1 MTPEHLLL
9 QEMSRSASCPSRCLC
24 LGSLG
29 PGPRSRRCWG
39 WRVWTQSLLPPFLS
53 PHSDFTVYLMGFP
66 AVSME
71 TAFEEKLAGHV
82 TAASL
87 PVGQTTLSLSRRSN
101 QRAGRMRRADQ
112 SVGGGLAS
120 WGTRMPGE
128 AQEVGQTDG
137 SGGRGLGCE
146 WRPDCSSAA
155 NMADLG
161 KKYCVY
167 CLADVTNLRLRC
179 TECQDIELCVEC
191 FSAGAEIGNHRRW
204 HGYQLVDGGRF
215 TLWGP
220 EAEGGWT
227 SREEQLLL
235 DAIEQFG
242 FGNWEDMAAHVGAS
256 RTPQEVM
263 EHYVSMYIHGNLGK
277 ACIPDNIPNR
287 VTDHTCPTGGPLSP
301 SLTTPLPPLDITV
314 AEQQQLGYM
323 PLRDDYEIEYDQDAE
338 TLISGLSVNY
348 DDDDV
353 EVELKESYVD
363 MYVRKLKERQ
373 RRKNIARDYNLV
385 PTFLGKD
392 KKDKDKP
399 VKRKISKEEKEL
411 RLKLR
416 SLYQFM
422 SNKEIEDFFENM
434 HKERMLRTKVRELQ
448 RYRRNGITK
457 MEESAEY
464 EAARHKREKR
474 KENKNAMSSKRGREE
489 GKEGE
494 FSAIENLA
502 GFELLSD
509 REKVLCNSL
518 NLSPTRYLTVKTII
532 IKDHLQKRQGIP
544 SKSRLPSYLDK
555 VLKKRILNFLTESGW
570 ISRDAS

>member
-1 MTPEHLLL
+1 
-9 QEMSRSASCPSRCLC
+9 
-24 LGSLG
+24 
-29 PGPRSRRCWG
+29 
-39 WRVWTQSLLPPFLS
+39 
-53 PHSDFTVYLMGFP
+53 
-66 AVSME
+66 
-71 TAFEEKLAGHV
+71 
-82 TAASL
+82 
-87 PVGQTTLSLSRRSN
+87 
-101 QRAGRMRRADQ
+101 
-112 SVGGGLAS
+112 
-120 WGTRMPGE
+120 
-128 AQEVGQTDG
+128 
-137 SGGRGLGCE
+137 
-146 WRPDCSSAA
+146 
-155 NMADLG
+155 MADLG

-167 CLADVTNLRLRC
+167 CLGDVTNLRLRC
-179 TECQDIELCVEC
+179 TECQDVELCPEC

-204 HGYQLVDGGRF
+204 HGYLLVDGGRF

-235 DAIEQFG
+235 DAIEQYG

-263 EHYVSMYIHGNLGK
+263 DHYVSMYIHGNLGK
-277 ACIPDNIPNR
+277 ACIPDSIPNR
-287 VTDHTCPTGGPLSP
+287 VTDHTCPSGGPLSP
-301 SLTTPLPPLDITV
+301 SLTTPLPPLDISI

-323 PLRDDYEIEYDQDAE
+323 PLRDDYEID
-338 TLISGLSVNY
+338 

-353 EVELKESYVD
+353 EIEMKRAHVD

-385 PTFLGKD
+385 PAFLGRD
-392 KKDKDKP
+392 KKEKEKDKP
-399 VKRKISKEEKEL
+399 VMGTGAPPMTPITALLGTKRKITKEEKEQ

-416 SLYQFM
+416 PLYQFM
-422 SNKEIEDFFENM
+422 ACRELEEFFENL
-434 HKERMLRTKVRELQ
+434 HKERVLRAKIRELQ
-448 RYRRNGITK
+448 RYRRCGITK
-457 MEESAEY
+457 LEETAEY

-474 KENKNAMSSKRGREE
+474 RENKTMALSKRGGAAGGGGGGGCGGGGGGGGGKEE
-489 GKEGE
+489 GKDSE
-494 FSAIENLA
+494 FGAIENLS

-532 IKDHLQKRQGIP
+532 IRDHLQKRQGIP
-544 SKSRLPSYLDK
+544 AKSRLPSFLDK

>member
-1 MTPEHLLL
+1 
-9 QEMSRSASCPSRCLC
+9 
-24 LGSLG
+24 
-29 PGPRSRRCWG
+29 
-39 WRVWTQSLLPPFLS
+39 
-53 PHSDFTVYLMGFP
+53 
-66 AVSME
+66 
-71 TAFEEKLAGHV
+71 
-82 TAASL
+82 
-87 PVGQTTLSLSRRSN
+87 
-101 QRAGRMRRADQ
+101 
-112 SVGGGLAS
+112 
-120 WGTRMPGE
+120 
-128 AQEVGQTDG
+128 
-137 SGGRGLGCE
+137 
-146 WRPDCSSAA
+146 
-155 NMADLG
+155 MADLG
-161 KKYCVY
+161 KKYCVN

-179 TECQDIELCVEC
+179 TECQDIELCPEC

-204 HGYQLVDGGRF
+204 HGYQQVDGGRF

-227 SREEQLLL
+227 SREEQSLL
-235 DAIEQFG
+235 DAIEQYG

-263 EHYVSMYIHGNLGK
+263 EHYVTMYIHGNLGK
-277 ACIPDNIPNR
+277 ACIPDSIPNR
-287 VTDHTCPTGGPLSP
+287 VTDHTCPSGGPLSP

-353 EVELKESYVD
+353 EIEMKRAHVD
-363 MYVRKLKERQ
+363 MYVRKLRERQ
-373 RRKNIARDYNLV
+373 RRKTIARDYNLV
-385 PTFLGKD
+385 PAFLGKD
-392 KKDKDKP
+392 KKEKDKEKP
-399 VKRKISKEEKEL
+399 AAGGAATAAAVVAAAAPPAAAGSSAATPAPKRKITKEEKEQ

-416 SLYQFM
+416 PLCQFM
-422 SNKEIEDFFENM
+422 ACREFEEFFENM
-434 HKERMLRTKVRELQ
+434 HKERVLRAKVRELQ
-448 RYRRNGITK
+448 RYRRNGITRLD
-457 MEESAEY
+457 ESVEY

-474 KENKNAMSSKRGREE
+474 KENKSVAQSKRGGGGGGGSGGGGGGGGGGGKEE
-489 GKEGE
+489 GKDSE
-494 FSAIENLA
+494 FAAIENLS

-518 NLSPTRYLTVKTII
+518 NLSPTRYLTAKTII

>member
-1 MTPEHLLL
+1 ML
-9 QEMSRSASCPSRCLC
+9 RI
-24 LGSLG
+24 
-29 PGPRSRRCWG
+29 
-39 WRVWTQSLLPPFLS
+39 WTEFNEFFLS
-53 PHSDFTVYLMGFP
+53 FRISSQIVKLFLHVL
-66 AVSME
+66 AVQGVLSP
-71 TAFEEKLAGHV
+71 
-82 TAASL
+82 SL
-87 PVGQTTLSLSRRSN
+87 
-101 QRAGRMRRADQ
+101 RALTECDINKRNP
-112 SVGGGLAS
+112 
-120 WGTRMPGE
+120 WGTVLLVL
-128 AQEVGQTDG
+128 AW
-137 SGGRGLGCE
+137 GLE
-146 WRPDCSSAA
+146 S
-155 NMADLG
+155 
-161 KKYCVY
+161 
-167 CLADVTNLRLRC
+167 
-179 TECQDIELCVEC
+179 
-191 FSAGAEIGNHRRW
+191 F
-204 HGYQLVDGGRF
+204 LVM
-215 TLWGP
+215 
-220 EAEGGWT
+220 
-227 SREEQLLL
+227 
-235 DAIEQFG
+235 
-242 FGNWEDMAAHVGAS
+242 EDMAAHVGAS

-277 ACIPDNIPNR
+277 ACIPDTIPNR
-287 VTDHTCPTGGPLSP
+287 VTDHTCPSGGPLSP
-301 SLTTPLPPLDITV
+301 SLTTPLPPLDISV

-353 EVELKESYVD
+353 EIELKRAHVD

-385 PTFLGKD
+385 PAFLGKD
-392 KKDKDKP
+392 KKDKEKTP
-399 VKRKISKEEKEL
+399 KRKITKEEKEL

-416 SLYQFM
+416 PLYQFM
-422 SNKEIEDFFENM
+422 SCKEFEDFFENM
-434 HKERMLRTKVRELQ
+434 HKERILRAKIRELQ

-474 KENKNAMSSKRGREE
+474 KENKNIASSKRGKEE

-494 FSAIENLA
+494 FAAIENLP

-509 REKVLCNSL
+509 REKVLCSSL
-518 NLSPTRYLTVKTII
+518 NLSPARYVTVKTII

>member
-1 MTPEHLLL
+1 
-9 QEMSRSASCPSRCLC
+9 
-24 LGSLG
+24 
-29 PGPRSRRCWG
+29 
-39 WRVWTQSLLPPFLS
+39 
-53 PHSDFTVYLMGFP
+53 
-66 AVSME
+66 
-71 TAFEEKLAGHV
+71 
-82 TAASL
+82 
-87 PVGQTTLSLSRRSN
+87 
-101 QRAGRMRRADQ
+101 
-112 SVGGGLAS
+112 
-120 WGTRMPGE
+120 
-128 AQEVGQTDG
+128 
-137 SGGRGLGCE
+137 
-146 WRPDCSSAA
+146 
-155 NMADLG
+155 MADLG
-161 KKYCVY
+161 KKYCVN

-179 TECQDIELCVEC
+179 TDCQDIELCPEC

-204 HGYQLVDGGRF
+204 HGYQQVDGGRF

-227 SREEQLLL
+227 SREEQSLL
-235 DAIEQFG
+235 DAIEQYG

-263 EHYVSMYIHGNLGK
+263 DHYVNMYIHGNLGK
-277 ACIPDNIPNR
+277 ACIPDSIPNR
-287 VTDHTCPTGGPLSP
+287 VTDHTCPSGGPLSP
-301 SLTTPLPPLDITV
+301 SLTTPLPPLDISV

-338 TLISGLSVNY
+338 KLISGLCVNY

-353 EVELKESYVD
+353 EIEMKRAHVD
-363 MYVRKLKERQ
+363 MYVRKLRERQ

-385 PTFLGKD
+385 PAFLGKD
-392 KKDKDKP
+392 KKEKEKEKP
-399 VKRKISKEEKEL
+399 ALGGGGVGGATVPSVTASSSSALPAPKRKITKEEREQ
-411 RLKLR
+411 RVKLR
-416 SLYQFM
+416 ALCQFM
-422 SNKEIEDFFENM
+422 AHREFEEFFENM
-434 HKERMLRTKVRELQ
+434 HKERVLRAKVRELQ

-457 MEESAEY
+457 LDESAEY

-474 KENKNAMSSKRGREE
+474 KENKGVSQSKRSSSGGGSASGVVASSVKEE
-489 GKEGE
+489 GKDGE
-494 FSAIENLA
+494 FSAIENLS

>member
-1 MTPEHLLL
+1 
-9 QEMSRSASCPSRCLC
+9 
-24 LGSLG
+24 
-29 PGPRSRRCWG
+29 
-39 WRVWTQSLLPPFLS
+39 
-53 PHSDFTVYLMGFP
+53 
-66 AVSME
+66 
-71 TAFEEKLAGHV
+71 
-82 TAASL
+82 
-87 PVGQTTLSLSRRSN
+87 
-101 QRAGRMRRADQ
+101 
-112 SVGGGLAS
+112 
-120 WGTRMPGE
+120 
-128 AQEVGQTDG
+128 
-137 SGGRGLGCE
+137 
-146 WRPDCSSAA
+146 
-155 NMADLG
+155 MADLG

-179 TECQDIELCVEC
+179 TECQDIELCPEC
-191 FSAGAEIGNHRRW
+191 FSAGAEIGGHRRG

-235 DAIEQFG
+235 DAIEQYG
-242 FGNWEDMAAHVGAS
+242 FGNWEDMAAHVGPS

-263 EHYVSMYIHGNLGK
+263 DHYVNMYIHGNLGK
-277 ACIPDNIPNR
+277 ACIPDSIPNR
-287 VTDHTCPTGGPLSP
+287 VTDHTCPSGGPLSP
-301 SLTTPLPPLDITV
+301 SLTTPLPPLDISV

-353 EVELKESYVD
+353 EIEMKRAHVD

-373 RRKNIARDYNLV
+373 RRKTIARDYNLV
-385 PTFLGKD
+385 PAFLGKD
-392 KKDKDKP
+392 KKEKEKEKDKAVTGNATP
-399 VKRKISKEEKEL
+399 AATAATSATVKRKITKEEKEQ

-416 SLYQFM
+416 PLCQFM
-422 SNKEIEDFFENM
+422 AFRELEEFFENM
-434 HKERMLRTKVRELQ
+434 HKERLLRAKIRELQ

-457 MEESAEY
+457 LDESVEF

-474 KENKNAMSSKRGREE
+474 KENKSVNQSKRGGNTGGGGSSGIKED
-489 GKEGE
+489 GKDSE
-494 FSAIENLA
+494 FAAIEHLS
-502 GFELLSD
+502 GFELLSE

-518 NLSPTRYLTVKTII
+518 NLSPTSYLTVKTII

-555 VLKKRILNFLTESGW
+555 VIKKRILNFLTESGW